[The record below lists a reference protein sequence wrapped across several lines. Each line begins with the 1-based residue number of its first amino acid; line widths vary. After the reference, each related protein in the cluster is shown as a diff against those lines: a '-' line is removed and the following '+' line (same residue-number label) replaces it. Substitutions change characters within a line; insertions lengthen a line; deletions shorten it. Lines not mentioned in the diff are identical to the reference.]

1 MRNASYAHEH
11 SAATAGAPTFE
22 QLEKRQML
30 SAVVN
35 SAKIKNR
42 YVSENG
48 VMTNH
53 SVLTIPLT
61 EKVNIADASKIQV
74 RGFAYDP
81 LDPTLVRQKKIVI
94 NVVEAKVLDLGQD
107 YGLIELTLDRMM
119 RMGGSIFFYAGS
131 LTHQSDGSAVP
142 EQLDPKSPKGLTK
155 DRFTLAC
162 RAFLPNDVNLFSN
175 TIFTGASAATVADQ
189 AVPEGTV
196 TADLDAFLQKKV
208 DKGIITIQDKVN
220 ALATYND
227 ATNRLRIP
235 DHNLRAALV
244 SLTGTAAANAINV
257 YLGTANVTGKPYTII
272 DFADTSEA
280 AIIAQT
286 RVTSANRLET
296 IIKPTFQGEHFAA
309 LSAIL
314 AHEAMHQ
321 DNTFT
326 IQEETVA
333 NIVQDVTWN
342 EQINADTSIVNEGTS
357 LVKFLNTQQLA
368 LLNSGRSIFPVTGV
382 LQAPILNTSRGVFP
396 FGKTIPGGNY
406 TSYNDYIQ
414 RQYVARGGIS
424 GTSPGNPTLE
434 EYVTHFP
441 GVSPAGDFSD
451 ALIAKLDGALY
462 QTIPNLNAIAAAGA
476 LKLSIF

>member
-1 MRNASYAHEH
+1 MRNASYED
-11 SAATAGAPTFE
+11 SVATAGAPTFE

-61 EKVNIADASKIQV
+61 EKVNIADVTKIQV

-81 LDPTLVRQKKIVI
+81 LDPTQVKQKKIII
-94 NVVEAKVLDLGQD
+94 NVIDAKVLDVGQD

-119 RMGGSIFFYAGS
+119 RMGGSIFFYAGA
-131 LTHQSDGSAVP
+131 LTHQADGSAVP
-142 EQLDPKSPKGLTK
+142 EQLNPKSPKGLTK

-162 RAFLPNDVNLFSN
+162 RAFQPNDVNLFSN

-189 AVPEGTV
+189 AIPEGTV
-196 TADLDAFLQKKV
+196 TAALDAFLQKKV
-208 DKGIITIQDKVN
+208 DKGIITAPQKVT
-220 ALATYND
+220 ALSQYND

-235 DHNLRAALV
+235 NHNLRAALI
-244 SLTGTAAANAINV
+244 SLTGTSADNAINV

-272 DFADTSEA
+272 DFANTSEA

-296 IIKPTFQGEHFAA
+296 IIKPTFQGESFVA

-314 AHEAMHQ
+314 AHESMHQ

-333 NIVQDVTWN
+333 NIVQDVTYN
-342 EQINADTSIVNEGTS
+342 EQINADPSVVDDGTS
-357 LVKFLNTQQLA
+357 LVKYLNTQQLA

-382 LQAPILNTSRGVFP
+382 LQGPILNTGNRGVFP
-396 FGKTIPGGNY
+396 FGKAIPGGSY
-406 TSYNDYIQ
+406 VSYNDFVQ
-414 RQYVARGGIS
+414 RQYAARGGVS

-434 EYVTHFP
+434 EYVTNFP
-441 GVSPAGDFSD
+441 GVAPAGAFSD
-451 ALIAKLDGALY
+451 ALIAKMDAALY
-462 QTIPNLNAIAAAGA
+462 QAIPNLNAIFAASA

>member
-1 MRNASYAHEH
+1 MRNASHED
-11 SAATAGAPTFE
+11 SVPTAGAPTFE

-81 LDPTLVRQKKIVI
+81 LDPTQVKQKKIII
-94 NVVEAKVLDLGQD
+94 NVLEAKVIDVGQD

-119 RMGGSIFFYAGS
+119 RMGGSIFFYAGA

-175 TIFTGASAATVADQ
+175 TIYTGASAATVADQ

-196 TADLDAFLQKKV
+196 TAALDAFLQKKV
-208 DKGIITIQDKVN
+208 DKGIITAPQKVT
-220 ALATYND
+220 ALSQYND

-235 DHNLRAALV
+235 SHNLRAALI
-244 SLTGTAAANAINV
+244 SLTGTSAANAINV

-272 DFADTSEA
+272 DFANTSEA

-296 IIKPTFQGEHFAA
+296 IIKPTFQGESYVS

-314 AHEAMHQ
+314 ANESMHQ

-333 NIVQDVTWN
+333 NIVQDVTYN
-342 EQINADTSIVNEGTS
+342 EQINADPGVVDDGTS
-357 LVKFLNTQQLA
+357 LVKYLNTQQLA

-406 TSYNDYIQ
+406 VSYNDFIQ
-414 RQYVARGGIS
+414 RQYAARGGVS
-424 GTSPGNPTLE
+424 GTSPGNPTLD
-434 EYVTHFP
+434 EYITHFP
-441 GVSPAGDFSD
+441 GATPAGDFSD
-451 ALIAKLDGALY
+451 TLIAKMDAAMY
-462 QTIPNLNAIAAAGA
+462 QAIPNLNAIFAASA